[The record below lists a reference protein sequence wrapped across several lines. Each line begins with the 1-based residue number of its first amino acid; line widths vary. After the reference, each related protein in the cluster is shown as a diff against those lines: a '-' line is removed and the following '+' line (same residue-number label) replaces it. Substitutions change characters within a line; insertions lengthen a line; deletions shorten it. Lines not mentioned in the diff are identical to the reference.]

1 MPSFPVT
8 EDLAPRCARRKC
20 PMAQSKGIQGLKP
33 KLEFPERQWKRGLGW
48 GGGAGNVISA
58 FEIFT
63 ITVYK

>member
-33 KLEFPERQWKRGLGW
+33 KLEFPERQWRRG
-48 GGGAGNVISA
+48 
-58 FEIFT
+58 
-63 ITVYK
+63 